1 MQSSCVGR
9 VRKAA
14 GGAGLFAGLGGCWG
28 AGRMGARLCE
38 HADFKGVPEEGAGLP
53 QAAGAPFQR
62 RAPAVFLE
70 ET

>member
-28 AGRMGARLCE
+28 AGRKGVRPCE
-38 HADFKGVPEEGAGLP
+38 HADFKEVPEEGAGLP
-53 QAAGAPFQR
+53 KRFR
-62 RAPAVFLE
+62 SL
-70 ET
+70 